1 MTAPSTYPRLIAC
14 WAAALALLLLA
25 ACGDDHINL
34 NGTSSTTATEPPSE
48 ITARMETPRTLTDG
62 TTLLLSHSS
71 LENGREVMTYCLE
84 FDKATLHSRWV
95 AFRFDATTRAR
106 NVQRT
111 TPDPFADD
119 PDLSSAYQIGSYGFG
134 SPYNRGHLC
143 ASADRLYSRQANVN
157 TFYMSNMSPMLGNFN
172 SGYWTTLESLVQSL
186 GRSATFAD
194 TLYVVKG
201 GTIAN
206 GQTIGTVRRDNNK
219 NVVVPKYYYTAL
231 LKVKNGIYSSIGFW
245 IEHKDYGYTYDSQA
259 PLSEIKAQAVSIN
272 RLEELTGI
280 DFFPNLPDNGSTA
293 SQGEENVEDQLQ
305 PANWNM

>member
-1 MTAPSTYPRLIAC
+1 MTTHSLSTRHLFFGLF
-14 WAAALALLLLA
+14 ALTLLLLA
-25 ACGDDHINL
+25 ACGDDHISL
-34 NGTSSTTATEPPSE
+34 RGTTTGTSGEPSSV

-71 LENGREVMTYCLE
+71 WESGREVMTYCLE
-84 FDKATLHSRWV
+84 FDKASLHSRWV

-119 PDLSSAYQIGSYGFG
+119 PDLSSQWQIGSYGFG

-157 TFYMSNMSPMLGNFN
+157 TFYMSNMSPMIGNFN

-201 GTIAN
+201 GTIAG
-206 GQTIGTVRRDNNK
+206 GQTIGTIQREGGK
-219 NVVVPKYYYTAL
+219 KMAVPKYYFTAL
-231 LKVKNGIYSSIGFW
+231 LKVKNGVYSSIGFW
-245 IEHKDYGYTYDSQA
+245 MEHKDYNYTYDHQA
-259 PLSEIKAQAVSIN
+259 PLSEIWTRAVSIN

-280 DFFPNLPDNGSTA
+280 DFFPLLPDRASSE
-293 SQGEENVEDQLQ
+293 SQGEEKIEDQLL
-305 PANWNM
+305 PANWSI